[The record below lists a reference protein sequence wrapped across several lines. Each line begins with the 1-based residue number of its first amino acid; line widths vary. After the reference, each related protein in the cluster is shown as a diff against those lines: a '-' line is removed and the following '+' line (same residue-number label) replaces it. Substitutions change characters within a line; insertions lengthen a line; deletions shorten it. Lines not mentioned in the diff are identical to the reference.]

1 MAAQTLKISGRKFVL
16 MPESEYRRLMVSKS
30 RAVEPLLTA
39 EDAEDIAI
47 SLRRMADPREKL
59 IPWEDVK
66 KRAGL
71 K

>member
-1 MAAQTLKISGRKFVL
+1 